1 MAREM
6 GNMAVALLNKRK
18 DSDRGIIGV
27 GPRIMGKDRD
37 TSG

>member
-1 MAREM
+1 MEEM

-18 DSDRGIIGV
+18 ELDRGIIGV
-27 GPRIMGKDRD
+27 GPRVMGKNCD